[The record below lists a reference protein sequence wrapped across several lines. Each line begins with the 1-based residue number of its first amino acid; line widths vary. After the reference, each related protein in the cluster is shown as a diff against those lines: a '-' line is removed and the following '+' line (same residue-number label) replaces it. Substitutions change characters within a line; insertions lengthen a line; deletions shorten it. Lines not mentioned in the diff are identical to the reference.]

1 MKKSL
6 FVVILIVV
14 VFGHHYQRKIGGV
27 LDLWLNPVRH
37 IRAANLKLLEEYNQD
52 PKLKAKN
59 WLN

>member
-1 MKKSL
+1 MVKS
-6 FVVILIVV
+6 
-14 VFGHHYQRKIGGV
+14 
-27 LDLWLNPVRH
+27 VRH